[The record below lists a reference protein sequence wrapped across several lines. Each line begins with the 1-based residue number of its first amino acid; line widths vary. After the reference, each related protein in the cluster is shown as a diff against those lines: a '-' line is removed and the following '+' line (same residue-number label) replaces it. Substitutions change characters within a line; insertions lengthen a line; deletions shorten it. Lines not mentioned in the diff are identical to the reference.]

1 MKIRSATIII
11 IAFAFCIK
19 AHAGN
24 GSSAAGR
31 TESDTVK
38 SEILSE
44 AVVTGTRTPADIR
57 HLPMTVTTIDRA
69 EIEYSNTPSL
79 LPLLTE
85 YVPGLFS
92 TSRGIM
98 GYGVSDGSAG
108 NISIRGLSGG
118 NGRVMV
124 LIDGHPQY
132 MGMFGHPISDS
143 YQSLMAERVEVL
155 RGPASVL
162 YGSNAMGGV
171 VNIVTR
177 SPGEDGIRTNV
188 NIGYGSFNTLQSEG
202 TVRIHKKGFS
212 SVISGS
218 YNRTDGHR
226 SDMGFEQYG
235 GYAKVDYEISD
246 NWKIRGDL
254 NATHFNASNPGTVSA
269 PLADADQSVTRGMT
283 SLAIENEYGKT
294 SGALSIFYNWGQH
307 RINDGYIPSQNQTP
321 KDYLFNSTD
330 DMMGISVY
338 QSARLFRGNRITAGA
353 DWYRFGGKAWNSYI
367 TGDRK
372 GEREDIVGQVQ
383 HEIAAYLDFR
393 QNIGTWMTVDA
404 GLRIDHHSHVGT
416 EWVPQAGISFHLPHS
431 IEMKLSAGKGFRFP
445 LIREMFMWGAAN
457 PDLKPERMWNYE
469 LSFSQKI
476 LDGQVS
482 YGINIFY
489 IDGDNMIMTVRD
501 ESGRQQNVNSG
512 TVHNAGLEAVFAWRL
527 ARRWAVDANY
537 SFLHMKEPVIAAP
550 EHKLYIGVRFSHG
563 RWALSTGAQYINGL
577 YTSAGEN
584 PGQEEFA
591 LWNAQASFRIL
602 EWLSVWIK
610 GDNLLDWE
618 YEINEGFPMPG
629 ITVSGGINVSF

>member
-1 MKIRSATIII
+1 MKIRSANIII
-11 IAFAFCIK
+11 IAFAICIK
-19 AHAGN
+19 SHAGN

-177 SPGEDGIRTNV
+177 SLGEDGIRTNV

-235 GYAKVDYEISD
+235 GYAKIGYEISG

-254 NATHFNASNPGTVSA
+254 NATHFNASNPGAVSA

-283 SLAIENEYGKT
+283 SLAIENEYQKT

-307 RINDGYIPSQNQTP
+307 RINDGYIPSQSQTP

-404 GLRIDHHSHVGT
+404 GLRIDRHSHVGT

-457 PDLKPERMWNYE
+457 PDLRPERMWNYE

-482 YGINIFY
+482 YGVNVFY

-512 TVHNAGLEAVFAWRL
+512 SVHNAGLEAVFAWRL

-584 PGQEEFA
+584 PEQEEFA

>member
-235 GYAKVDYEISD
+235 GYAKVGYEISD

-254 NATHFNASNPGTVSA
+254 NATHFNASNPGTVSV

-283 SLAIENEYGKT
+283 SLAIENEYVKT

-338 QSARLFRGNRITAGA
+338 QSARLFRGNRITVGA

>member
-283 SLAIENEYGKT
+283 SLAIENEYVKT

-404 GLRIDHHSHVGT
+404 GLRIDRHSHVGT

-457 PDLKPERMWNYE
+457 PDLRPERMWNYE

-482 YGINIFY
+482 YGVNVFY

-512 TVHNAGLEAVFAWRL
+512 SVHNAGLEAVFAWRL

>member
-235 GYAKVDYEISD
+235 GYAKVGYEISD

-283 SLAIENEYGKT
+283 SLAIENEYVKT

-501 ESGRQQNVNSG
+501 ESGRQHNVNSG
-512 TVHNAGLEAVFAWRL
+512 SVHNAGLEAVFAWRL